1 MIGVAWVA
9 LPPRSTGRNVLPL
22 PGRVVG
28 VSWDAAD
35 VGGPCFMGGASFRTG
50 ASSGTAPDVRSTPI
64 APQAPVVLAPSNPH
78 VGKSSRDSV
87 MARRG

>member
-9 LPPRSTGRNVLPL
+9 LPPRSPGRNVLPL

-35 VGGPCFMGGASFRTG
+35 VGGARFRTG
-50 ASSGTAPDVRSTPI
+50 ASSGTAPDVRVSKET
-64 APQAPVVLAPSNPH
+64 
-78 VGKSSRDSV
+78 
-87 MARRG
+87 